1 MDYRQEN
8 TVACSPVWHSGIDP
22 PGGVVRR
29 FEQVRDLPQFTDSEL
44 SIQGIALNYIYTNA
58 IAEMFSIPGGVPFV
72 YDLCLK
78 VLVALESDAT
88 LVIDYWKIN
97 SALQTVRTQITAI
110 CDGLIT
116 YGIGEDATPSS
127 RMDYLP
133 TVERKSSVRCN

>member
-1 MDYRQEN
+1 MNYS
-8 TVACSPVWHSGIDP
+8 AYGGISCSPVWHSGIDP

-72 YDLCLK
+72 YDWCLK
-78 VLVALESDAT
+78 TVSGT
-88 LVIDYWKIN
+88 LQIDFWKIDT
-97 SALQTVRTQITAI
+97 ALHTVRTQITAI

-133 TVERKSSVRCN
+133 TVEGKSSVRCN

>member
-1 MDYRQEN
+1 MYYSGGGIF
-8 TVACSPVWHSGIDP
+8 CSPAWDTPIDP

-72 YDLCLK
+72 YDWCLK

-88 LVIDYWKIN
+88 LVIEHWKLN